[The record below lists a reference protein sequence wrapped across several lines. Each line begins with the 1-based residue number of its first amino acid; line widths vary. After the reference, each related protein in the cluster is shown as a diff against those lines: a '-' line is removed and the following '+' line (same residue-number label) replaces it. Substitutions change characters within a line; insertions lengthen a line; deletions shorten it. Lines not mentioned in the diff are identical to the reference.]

1 MFLRYMA
8 NIVEKT
14 FEFSQQ
20 ERNSWSPA
28 HSHTHKQKHTKKQR
42 NKENKKNRTQD
53 FLPFSKVGHRPHLA
67 FSDSLIDEQ

>member
-1 MFLRYMA
+1 MILRYMA

-20 ERNSWSPA
+20 ERNSWSSA
-28 HSHTHKQKHTKKQR
+28 HSHTHKQRHVKKQTKH
-42 NKENKKNRTQD
+42 KESRTQD
-53 FLPFSKVGHRPHLA
+53 FLRFSKVGHRPHLA